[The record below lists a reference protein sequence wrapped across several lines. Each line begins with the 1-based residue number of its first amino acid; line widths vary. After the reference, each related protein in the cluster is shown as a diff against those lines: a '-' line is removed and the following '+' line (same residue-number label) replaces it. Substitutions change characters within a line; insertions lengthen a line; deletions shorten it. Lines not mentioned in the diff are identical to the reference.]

1 MMLEKRWIRGCLA
14 AAVCAAGCVHQ
25 EPLIAGRSDLAA
37 VASPAVSPAVSP
49 AAGRTLSFSFLTPD
63 GSVISAESMR
73 GRSVLV
79 ALVTTYDWG
88 SQLLLRRVNQTLRSH
103 VPRINAFGV
112 VLETANYSVLLD
124 TFSRSLD
131 LAFPLAM
138 ADEATLNGGG
148 AFAPVNYVPT
158 LLVLDAQSRLV
169 ASLQGP
175 VARAEIE
182 AALRQ
187 AEANR

>member
-37 VASPAVSPAVSP
+37 VASPAVSPA
-49 AAGRTLSFSFLTPD
+49 AGRALSFSFLTPD